1 MIVVDDRDRD
11 VLRFLWIDDIAK
23 SEPEI
28 KAYRFTRVVFGVSSS
43 PFLLNATIRFHLESH
58 MESNGE
64 IVKCLLR
71 STYVDDI
78 VSGAGSDAEAFELF
92 VQAKD
97 LFKRGG
103 FNLRKFVT
111 NSPELQEKINFAEGI
126 PPTAVSVSTSDSSD
140 ETYAQATLGA
150 QDANQI

>member
-11 VLRFLWIDDIAK
+11 VLCFLWVDDIAK

-28 KAYRFTRVVFGVSSS
+28 KAYRFTWVVFGVSSS
-43 PFLLNATIRFHLESH
+43 PFLLNVTIRFHLESH

-64 IVKCLLR
+64 IVKCLR

-78 VSGAGSDAEAFELF
+78 VSEADTGAEAFKLF
-92 VQAKD
+92 VQAKVI
-97 LFKRGG
+97 FKRGG

-111 NSPELQEKINFAEGI
+111 NSPELQSCWG
-126 PPTAVSVSTSDSSD
+126 SVPTSDSSD
-140 ETYAQATLGA
+140 ETYTQVILGA